1 MKKFLIFI
9 AFLVVITPLLES
21 VRTGVVEANTIQQ
34 GVNVEGERELVF
46 EQNDENGIIYTYT
59 ENGVDFKVVEEFVG
73 DGAVSKI
80 YVYDENLGDYVIDDT
95 LVTEVTADQSEVT
108 LTSDVSGEEMV
119 FNVNDEIEGKDG
131 VVELPSGVS
140 TMAASAWFYN
150 TTYNGSNNVKVTK
163 WTVASVAIIVGA
175 ITKLPKAAQVVIQ
188 ISAMTINLNVNKIY
202 YTRHAYRDN
211 NAGRNRPNV
220 KYITHLYSNSAKT
233 SALRTNVVS
242 YHCTSYC
249 TYN

>member
-95 LVTEVTADQSEVT
+95 LVTEV
-108 LTSDVSGEEMV
+108 L
-119 FNVNDEIEGKDG
+119 
-131 VVELPSGVS
+131 L
-140 TMAASAWFYN
+140 
-150 TTYNGSNNVKVTK
+150 
-163 WTVASVAIIVGA
+163 
-175 ITKLPKAAQVVIQ
+175 
-188 ISAMTINLNVNKIY
+188 ISLK
-202 YTRHAYRDN
+202 
-211 NAGRNRPNV
+211 
-220 KYITHLYSNSAKT
+220 
-233 SALRTNVVS
+233 
-242 YHCTSYC
+242 
-249 TYN
+249 